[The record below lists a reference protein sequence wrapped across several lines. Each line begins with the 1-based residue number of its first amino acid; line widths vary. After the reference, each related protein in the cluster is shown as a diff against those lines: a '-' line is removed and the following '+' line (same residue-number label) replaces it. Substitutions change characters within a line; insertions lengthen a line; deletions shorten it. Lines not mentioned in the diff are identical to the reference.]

1 MNARTIAILSQM
13 QYTDP
18 DIESSYHTGTIGK
31 TLYEQVLKL
40 KPQKI
45 VEIGTLHGYTTVIMA
60 MALDELGEGHINAYD
75 LFEEYPYKHPT
86 FEGTTKNIE
95 RYGLSKYVTLAK
107 KDLDSWLANP
117 EDFDMLY
124 FDISNTGDT
133 VDAVYAAVKD
143 RIKKGAIV
151 LFEGGSKERDQVE
164 WISKYNKRPIGEAK
178 APYTVID
185 SSFPSLSMLG

>member
-1 MNARTIAILSQM
+1 M
-13 QYTDP
+13 
-18 DIESSYHTGTIGK
+18 
-31 TLYEQVLKL
+31 
-40 KPQKI
+40 
-45 VEIGTLHGYTTVIMA
+45 
-60 MALDELGEGHINAYD
+60 
-75 LFEEYPYKHPT
+75 
-86 FEGTTKNIE
+86 KNIE
-95 RYGLSKYVTLAK
+95 HHGLSKYVTLAK

-133 VDAVYAAVKD
+133 VDAVYASVKD